1 MKYNPLEEM
10 EDNSEIKES
19 LYYPLIKLN
28 KDTDNSDKIII
39 AAVEHPQELKIGD
52 FFELFL

>member
-1 MKYNPLEEM
+1 M

-19 LYYPLIKLN
+19 LYYSLTKLN
-28 KDTDNSDKIII
+28 KDTDNSDKMII
-39 AAVEHPQELKIGD
+39 AALEHPQELKIDD